1 MLNKSMNGA
10 EALIKG
16 LIENDVDTV
25 FGYPG
30 GAVLPVYDAIF
41 KNNRIKHILVRHE
54 QAAVHAAEGFARS
67 TGKVGCVLVTSGPG
81 ATNAITGLTDA
92 LMDSV
97 PLVCITGQVPTHLI
111 GTDAFQEAD
120 TTGISRPATK
130 HNYLVK
136 KPNDL
141 CKVVHE
147 AFEIASTGRPGPVLI
162 DLPKD
167 IQLSEVKYEKKT
179 VVTSKKIISNQS
191 VKSSEIKKIVDLIL
205 SSKKPIFYGGGG
217 IINSGEE
224 ASQYLN
230 KIINL
235 LNAPVTLTLMGLG
248 AVAHDNKNFLGM
260 LGMHGTYEANL
271 AMHHCDLM
279 INVGARFDDRVT
291 GRLDAFSPNS
301 KKIHIDIDP
310 SSINKIVQ
318 VDLPIIGD
326 VKVVLKEI
334 YNELKKRNLKTF
346 SCKSWWSEINKWK
359 EKKSLSYSTDEVIIK
374 PQYAIEKLY
383 KVTKSA
389 DPFVTTEVGQHQMW
403 AAQYFGFSKP
413 NHWMTSGGLGTMG
426 YGLPASIGVQI
437 ANPKSLVIDIAGE
450 ASFLMNMQELST
462 IVQYNLP
469 IKIFIINN
477 QWMGMVRQWQELIH
491 GSRYSESYTDSL
503 PDFIKLADSFGI
515 KGIRA
520 EKMNQL
526 QSVIDQMLEHNG
538 PVLAD
543 ICVAKEEN
551 CFPMIPSGSAHYDMI
566 LNKEDKKKQKV
577 SSDGLALV

>member
-1 MLNKSMNGA
+1 MLNRSMNGA
-10 EALIKG
+10 EALIKA

-136 KPNDL
+136 KPKDL

-217 IINSGEE
+217 IINSGAE

-235 LNAPVTLTLMGLG
+235 LNTPITLTLMGLG

-326 VKVVLKEI
+326 VKVVLKLI
-334 YNELKKRNLKTF
+334 YNDLKKRNIKTF

-520 EKMNQL
+520 EKMNEL